1 MKIYLLRHGIAEP
14 QSEGNRFSDADRALT
29 PEGITKLRQTGLGL
43 KKLGVSLD
51 LVASSPLIRARE
63 TAENVT
69 EIVKCKEPIQLWD
82 QLAPGGAIDGL
93 MQKLQNHQDK
103 NSVLLVG
110 HQPDMGFLASFLIFG
125 SNKISL
131 AFKKGGICCVQIN
144 EVPPQFPG
152 ELVWMLTPKILK
164 RLGGK

>member
-29 PEGITKLRQTGLGL
+29 PQGITKLRQTGLGL

-51 LVASSPLIRARE
+51 LVASSPLVRARE

-82 QLAPGGAIDGL
+82 QLAPGGAIDNSCRGKLRLRTSGTDCGL
-93 MQKLQNHQDK
+93 
-103 NSVLLVG
+103 NS
-110 HQPDMGFLASFLIFG
+110 FG
-125 SNKISL
+125 RNS
-131 AFKKGGICCVQIN
+131 
-144 EVPPQFPG
+144 
-152 ELVWMLTPKILK
+152 
-164 RLGGK
+164 